1 MTTAAREVL
10 IDCEIALE
18 MLEEVE
24 DLRRWRVL
32 WAGSVALLRAVGHV
46 LKKVDG
52 ADPRIGSAVDQRY
65 RIWGSERQ
73 ENAIFW
79 DFIEE
84 ERNNVLKE
92 YQFGVSLD
100 EEIPLLVQSNTPNG
114 ETEVG
119 VLQLG
124 ENLYR
129 PLLTDH
135 GEGEDARDVY
145 REALDW
151 WQREL
156 TTIEELLKSG

>member
-1 MTTAAREVL
+1 MTAAAREVL
-10 IDCEIALE
+10 VDCEIALE

-52 ADPRIGSAVDQRY
+52 ADPRIGPAVDQRY
-65 RIWGSERQ
+65 RVWRSKRQ

-100 EEIPLLVQSNTPNG
+100 EEIPLLVQSDTADG
-114 ETEVG
+114 KTERAAF
-119 VLQLG
+119 QLG

-129 PLLTDH
+129 PLLI
-135 GEGEDARDVY
+135 GYSEGEDARDVY
-145 REALDW
+145 RRALDW
-151 WQREL
+151 WHREL
-156 TTIEELLKSG
+156 TTVEELAKLG

>member
-10 IDCEIALE
+10 IDCGIALE

-32 WAGSVALLRAVGHV
+32 WAGSAALLRAVGHV

-52 ADPRIGSAVDQRY
+52 ADPRIGFVVDQRY
-65 RIWGSERQ
+65 RSWQSERQ
-73 ENAIFW
+73 ANAIFW

-92 YQFGVSLD
+92 YQFGMSLE
-100 EEIPLLVQSNTPNG
+100 EEIPLLVQSRTLNDEAEG
-114 ETEVG
+114 CVFQ
-119 VLQLG
+119 VG

-129 PLLTDH
+129 PLLTGH
-135 GEGEDARDVY
+135 GAGEDARDVY
-145 REALDW
+145 REALEW

-156 TTIEELLKSG
+156 TTIEELLMSG

>member
-1 MTTAAREVL
+1 MTAAAREVL

-46 LKKVDG
+46 LKKIDG

-65 RIWGSERQ
+65 RAWRSERE

-79 DFIEE
+79 SFIDE

-92 YQFGVSLD
+92 YRFGVSLD
-100 EEIPLLVQSNTPNG
+100 EEIPTLVHSNTLDG
-114 ETEVG
+114 ETEG
-119 VLQLG
+119 GIFQLG
-124 ENLYR
+124 DNLYR
-129 PLLTDH
+129 PLLTGH

-151 WQREL
+151 WHREL
-156 TTIEELLKSG
+156 TIIEEMSKSG

>member
-18 MLEEVE
+18 MLEEE
-24 DLRRWRVL
+24 ADLRRWRVL
-32 WAGSVALLRAVGHV
+32 WAGSVSLLRAVGHV

-52 ADPRIGSAVDQRY
+52 ADPRIGLAVDQRY
-65 RIWGSERQ
+65 RTWGSERQ

-79 DFIEE
+79 DFIEK

-92 YQFGVSLD
+92 YQFGLSLD
-100 EEIPLLVQSNTPNG
+100 EEVALLVQSDTSNG
-114 ETEVG
+114 ETEGG
-119 VLQLG
+119 VFQLV

-129 PLLTDH
+129 PLLIDH
-135 GEGEDARDVY
+135 REGEDARDVY

-156 TTIEELLKSG
+156 TTIEALLKSG

>member
-10 IDCEIALE
+10 ADCEIALE

-46 LKKVDG
+46 LNKIDG
-52 ADPRIGSAVDQRY
+52 ADPSIGRAVDQRY
-65 RIWGSERQ
+65 RYWKSEPQ
-73 ENAIFW
+73 TNAIFW
-79 DFIEE
+79 NFIEE

-92 YQFGVSLD
+92 YQFGVSL
-100 EEIPLLVQSNTPNG
+100 ENEIPLLVLPDTPDTG
-114 ETEVG
+114 VG
-119 VLQLG
+119 IGIFQLG

-129 PLLTDH
+129 PVLNGH
-135 GEGEDARDVY
+135 GAGEDARDVY
-145 REALDW
+145 REALNW

-156 TTIEELLKSG
+156 NVIEELLKNG